1 MNNIYIK
8 YHDSNMPRLN
18 ITEVGDWIDLYS
30 MDSIKYKQGD
40 VFRISLGVSMRL
52 PFGYEAHIRPRSSTF
67 SKYGV
72 LLTNSVGVIDNAYCG
87 DNDIWKA
94 EFVAL
99 RDGEIAKYDRLVQF
113 RIFENQPRIT
123 FLEVDYLGKNNRGGY
138 GSTGRWVWN

>member
-8 YHDSNMPRLN
+8 YHDSNMPRLK

-72 LLTNSVGVIDNAYCG
+72 ILTNSVGM
-87 DNDIWKA
+87 
-94 EFVAL
+94 
-99 RDGEIAKYDRLVQF
+99 
-113 RIFENQPRIT
+113 
-123 FLEVDYLGKNNRGGY
+123 
-138 GSTGRWVWN
+138 